1 MCNEI
6 AHFTL
11 TLIELFVYAV
21 ENTLYPLAEV
31 GFQFRHPL
39 TSSPYFPVSQLPHV
53 IHGRIIPFLVHK
65 LARSN
70 SRSETTKGNIKE
82 AKRRDKWQTRER
94 SQRGDETTE
103 QSNEVTQRN
112 DETTKRQH
120 ESTGRTFCPRFD
132 LIQFAAGVMRFSS
145 KKCDSKLTIIKVLT
159 YVLRC
164 V

>member
-21 ENTLYPLAEV
+21 ENTLYSLAEV
-31 GFQFRHPL
+31 VFQFLHPL

-70 SRSETTKGNIKE
+70 SRSETTKRNIKE
-82 AKRRDKWQTRER
+82 AKRRDE
-94 SQRGDETTE
+94 
-103 QSNEVTQRN
+103 
-112 DETTKRQH
+112 
-120 ESTGRTFCPRFD
+120 
-132 LIQFAAGVMRFSS
+132 
-145 KKCDSKLTIIKVLT
+145 
-159 YVLRC
+159 
-164 V
+164 

>member
-11 TLIELFVYAV
+11 TLIEPFVYAV

-53 IHGRIIPFLVHK
+53 IHGRIIPLLVHK

-70 SRSETTKGNIKE
+70 SRSETTRQVTNKGTKSTG
-82 AKRRDKWQTRER
+82 RRDDGTKLV
-94 SQRGDETTE
+94 DETTE

-145 KKCDSKLTIIKVLT
+145 KKC
-159 YVLRC
+159 
-164 V
+164 

>member
-6 AHFTL
+6 AHFTF
-11 TLIELFVYAV
+11 ELFVYAV
-21 ENTLYPLAEV
+21 ENALYHLAEV
-31 GFQFRHPL
+31 GFQFLHPL
-39 TSSPYFPVSQLPHV
+39 TSSPYFPASQLLHV
-53 IHGRIIPFLVHK
+53 IHGRIIPILVHK

-82 AKRRDKWQTRER
+82 AKQRDEWQTRER
-94 SQRGDETTE
+94 IEVNGAMRRRDELVDEKTE
-103 QSNEVTQRN
+103 QSNEVTQGN

-145 KKCDSKLTIIKVLT
+145 KKC
-159 YVLRC
+159 
-164 V
+164 